1 MRFVVKTFFHI
12 LCALAGVFMLAQGA
26 FAEANPRV
34 AMKTDHGTIVIELF
48 PKEAPLSVANFLE
61 YVDSGF
67 YEGTIFHRV
76 IPGFVVQGGG
86 MTYDF
91 TTKPTRDPIKN
102 ESDNG
107 LSNSYGTLSMA
118 RTPLPDSATSQFFIN
133 VKDNTALDANGKKP
147 GYAVFG
153 KVILGMEVVNRILE
167 EPRGM
172 YPAFPDAPNYAV
184 RILKATRVD
193 ETFRPEITSEKT
205 NSPLKNSNV
214 SNALVKP

>member
-1 MRFVVKTFFHI
+1 MRFVVKTFFYF
-12 LCALAGVFMLAQGA
+12 LCTLAGVFMLAQGA

-118 RTPLPDSATSQFFIN
+118 RTPMPDSATAQFFIN
-133 VKDNTALDANGKKP
+133 VKDNTALDANGNKP

-193 ETFRPEITSEKT
+193 ETFRPEVTPEKT